1 MALPPAGL
9 RRLQGGAVMANDAL
23 PSTGARVSAEVVQIP
38 ARDGLPL
45 AATVY
50 QGRQDNGVAVQVNP
64 ATAVP
69 RRYYDAFA
77 RFLAGRGFTVVTYDY
92 RAMGDSVMGAALRDQ
107 ARFQDWGE
115 LDTPAVMDWVT
126 ARFPSHRLSVVGHS
140 AGGQML
146 GLAENASRIQAVLLV
161 GSQHGWWRHWP
172 MPLGLAVA
180 ALSYVA
186 LPVSAALLGRFP
198 GRAMGA
204 EDLPGGIAR
213 QWASWCR
220 NPHYV
225 SDAHGAPLRPY
236 NDRVRAR
243 LRLYSFSDDA
253 FAPEAAARALLD
265 YYPNATREHLHRT
278 PAELG
283 MKRVGHFGWFRAST
297 PEAVWAEAADWLA
310 QVTSLPTET
319 RAL

>member
-1 MALPPAGL
+1 MM
-9 RRLQGGAVMANDAL
+9 QDDAL
-23 PSTGARVSAEVVQIP
+23 PSPVATASTEVVQIP

-50 QGRQDNGVAVQVNP
+50 QGLQDNGVVVQINP

-69 RRYYDAFA
+69 RRYYDTFA

-92 RAMGDSVMGAALRDQ
+92 RTMGDSVVDASLRNQ

-126 ARFPSHRLSVVGHS
+126 ARFPAHRLAVVGHS

-146 GLAENASRIQAVLLV
+146 GLAENASRIQSVLLI

-172 MPLGLAVA
+172 LRQALPLA
-180 ALSYVA
+180 AMWYVA
-186 LPVSAALLGRFP
+186 LPVSVAVLGYFP
-198 GRAMGA
+198 GRAVGSQ
-204 EDLPGGIAR
+204 DVPGGIAK
-213 QWASWCR
+213 QWARWCR
-220 NPHYV
+220 NPNYV
-225 SDAHGAPLRPY
+225 SDDNGAPLRPY

-243 LRLYSFSDDA
+243 IRLYSFSDDA
-253 FAPEAAARALLD
+253 IAPEAAARALLD

-283 MKRVGHFGWFRAST
+283 MKRIGHFGWFRAST
-297 PEAVWAEAADWLA
+297 PEAVWVEAADWLE
-310 QVTSLPTET
+310 QTK
-319 RAL
+319 